1 MPPATKRR
9 RLNQASKARSHN
21 RKCPL
26 LNILDYD
33 SQYPVCDRIC
43 SFLPI
48 GDLVNLTRTCRQLSS
63 LYQNLLPAQWNVDR
77 RLLGFVND
85 PKALRSFM
93 GKHDVLIS
101 GSFAIQFFER
111 VTWKESD
118 LDLYAEAGP
127 STEALDK
134 YLCEKEGYRIS
145 RRTGGVDYWPIDDWV
160 ETRTYTKK
168 RADSTDSQIQIVA
181 TAYVPIFAIL
191 MGFYSTL
198 VVNVIS
204 WNKAYAIYPQ
214 SSFIHHKSY
223 LLKKMDDYNGRSV
236 AKYDAR
242 GWRSQD
248 VLWPEEEASHGCIV
262 KPRRLNDKF
271 TWTIPFDVIDVAP
284 AATPD
289 FVLEFSTWKLAKCRE
304 VDRRNI
310 SSKLLFY
317 ITYTDKF
324 WALILKHRYIF
335 QDRCISCSSG
345 GNEGYFWEDFL
356 QPRLIRMSL
365 MELHKV
371 PAAKRSQL
379 IEDTMK
385 SDPESLYSLWAE
397 LERCGISLPKY
408 DHEIPGW
415 YAEWEKTQ
423 RAPARIKAS

>member
-1 MPPATKRR
+1 MPPASKRR
-9 RLNQASKARSHN
+9 RLNQASNPRSYN
-21 RKCPL
+21 KKPPL
-26 LNILDYD
+26 LNVLDYD
-33 SQYPVCDRIC
+33 AQYPVCDRIC

-48 GDLVNLTRTCRQLSS
+48 GDLINLTRTCRQLSS
-63 LYQNLLPAQWNVDR
+63 LYQNLLPAQWNIDH
-77 RLLGFVND
+77 RLLRFVKD

-118 LDLYAEAGP
+118 LDLYAQAGS
-127 STEALDK
+127 STEALHK
-134 YLCEKEGYRIS
+134 YLCEKEGYRVN
-145 RRTGGVDYWPIDDWV
+145 RKTGGVDYWPIDDWL

-168 RADSTDSQIQIVA
+168 RADSTDSQIQIVS

-191 MGFYSTL
+191 NGFYSTL

-214 SSFIHHKSY
+214 SSFINHKAY
-223 LLKKMDDYNGRSV
+223 LLQHMDDYNGRSV

-248 VLWPEEEASHGCIV
+248 VLWLEEETSHGCIV

-271 TWTIPFDVIDVAP
+271 TWAIPLDVTDITP
-284 AATPD
+284 AETPD
-289 FVLEFSTWKLAKCRE
+289 FVLEFSSWKLVKYD
-304 VDRRNI
+304 VGSD
-310 SSKLLFY
+310 LFFY
-317 ITYTDKF
+317 RTCSDKIR
-324 WALILKHRYIF
+324 ALILKYRYTF
-335 QDRCISCSSG
+335 LDRFLSSSSG
-345 GNEGYFWEDFL
+345 GNEGGFWEDFL
-356 QPRLIRMSL
+356 QPRMIRMTL
-365 MELHKV
+365 MELYKV
-371 PAAKRSQL
+371 PSAKRSQL
-379 IEDTMK
+379 IKEKMK
-385 SDPESLYSLWAE
+385 SDPKNLYTLSDE

-423 RAPARIKAS
+423 RALARITAS